1 MGRLLR
7 NGFIVDTI
15 KAFIK
20 RLLIHV
26 IGLFT
31 SSIVIGIT
39 TNSKLWEGIYNSSI
53 EGLIVFSNYI
63 GMVALWP
70 PRNEHSSNVRQSF
83 IIVLLL
89 ILCAFANLLPVFILL
104 TGLAML
110 LIKSIGKQSVKGG
123 RFVLLIIGCLTL
135 VSALIKYF
143 QLFPTWFCITYA
155 VLLFAACNFERKKLN
170 EEIKKVEDEIK
181 KAAEEATRKT
191 IVKNN
196 EQEEENTPDAFKE
209 YYHQLALIMAHQPN
223 VSLDMQPY
231 LGKIEEKT
239 RAIIACMK
247 EDERDIPQGTTF
259 LNRYLPM
266 IKNAVESFT
275 TLKQHQANS
284 QQFQEAKLLTLQS
297 LQEMSVAFSEMHQNL
312 LSNNVDDLM
321 ADLKSMNQ
329 LVRAQGF
336 ELKK

>member
-1 MGRLLR
+1 M
-7 NGFIVDTI
+7 DTI

-20 RLLIHV
+20 RLLIHF

-39 TNSKLWEGIYNSSI
+39 TNWKLWEGIHSSSI
-53 EGLIVFSNYI
+53 KGLIVLSNYI

-89 ILCAFANLLPVFILL
+89 ILCTFANLLPLFILL

-123 RFVLLIIGCLTL
+123 RFVLLIIGCLIL
-135 VSALIKYF
+135 VSALIQYF
-143 QLFPTWFCITYA
+143 QLFPIWFCITYA
-155 VLLFAACNFERKKLN
+155 ALLFVACNFEQRKLN

-181 KAAEEATRKT
+181 SAAEETTRKT
-191 IVKNN
+191 IVKNH
-196 EQEEENTPDAFKE
+196 EQEKENTSDAFRE
-209 YYHQLALIMAHQPN
+209 YYHQLALIMAYQPN
-223 VSLDMQPY
+223 VSDEMWPY

-239 RAIIACMK
+239 RAIIDCMK

-266 IKNAVESFT
+266 IKNAVESFA
-275 TLKQHQANS
+275 TLKQHQAS
-284 QQFQEAKLLTLQS
+284 SSQFQEANLLTIQS

-329 LVRAQGF
+329 LIRAQGF